1 MIRILVVDDETSVCQ
16 SLVGY
21 LEDANFDVA
30 SAGTGEEA
38 MRLAVEKPFDVAI
51 IDLRLPGMSGEA
63 LILQIHK
70 MVPTLH
76 FIIHTG
82 SVGYR
87 LSEELKQ
94 IGIFPSQ
101 VFLKPMDD
109 LTEIVIGIKNIMQ
122 EQDYNSPTK

>member
-1 MIRILVVDDETSVCQ
+1 MIRILVVDDEASVCQ

-30 SAGTGEEA
+30 SADTGEEA
-38 MRLAVEKPFDVAI
+38 MRLAVEKSFDVAI
-51 IDLRLPGMSGEA
+51 IDLRLPEMSGEA

-70 MVPTLH
+70 MVPSLR
-76 FIIHTG
+76 FMIHTG

-87 LSEELKQ
+87 LSAELRQ
-94 IGIFPSQ
+94 IGILPTH

-109 LTEIVIGIKNIMQ
+109 LNEIVTGIKNLVQ
-122 EQDYNSPTK
+122 EKEDHSPTI